1 MIIEMVINQDNFFFL
16 RFAIRKILVLVKLS
30 RGVGLEIED

>member
-1 MIIEMVINQDNFFFL
+1 MIIEMVINQDNFFL
-16 RFAIRKILVLVKLS
+16 DLAIRKILVLVKLS